1 MKATTLLAKSIIL
14 TGFLFLDIYSPSIL
28 GTLIMK
34 LFIGAANFYGKH
46 LLCN

>member
-1 MKATTLLAKSIIL
+1 MVIKTKK
-14 TGFLFLDIYSPSIL
+14 LFLDIYSPCLL
-28 GTLIMK
+28 GALIMK